1 MPSGRGFKPAPTRL
15 DGVPDADRRRRFVAA
30 RPCYHDRVQ
39 LPVLQ
44 HADAIRAAVRASGR
58 LILSAPPG
66 TGKSTQVPGLLAA
79 DDRQVV
85 VLQPRRIAAR
95 SLAHR
100 VAAEA
105 GEAVGGRVGYQ
116 VRFEQAHGPE
126 TRILFQTYGVF
137 WQRLLGDPTAAGVG
151 VVVLD
156 EFHERSLE
164 ADAVLA
170 WLTRLQATQRPDL
183 ALVVMSATLEVSALR
198 AHWPDAPS
206 LAVDG
211 GLHPVTVEHLPPR
224 GHEPVW
230 EGAVRAFRH
239 LLATGERGSVLV
251 FMPGTHEIRRTLD
264 ALGPVCAEAG
274 YEALA
279 LHGAQGAAEQQRVL
293 AAPAERP
300 CVVVATNVAETSL
313 TIPGVTAVIDSGLAR
328 QASHDAERGLDVLT
342 LGRVALS
349 NMTQRAGRAGRLGP
363 GRCVRLWPRSLESSL
378 PEALPPELARRDLA
392 RLALE
397 VAALPGEPA
406 WLEPPPP
413 DRWAFAREH
422 LRRLGALDEGGHLTA
437 LGRRLTAHPVAPALA
452 RVLEAAREAGV
463 VTLVAAMVAVL
474 EAADRRAIAD
484 EGDLYL
490 LGLDLVAAAEGGGI
504 RRAGWAREVVETWRQ
519 LTRQLRPEAPDR
531 ALARLPEAEAADRRE
546 RVTRCW
552 LAALADRLAARQGPS
567 YVLADGRRGVLGAGR
582 TEAAWVLA
590 LSLHEQATGGGR
602 QATIPLYLPVD
613 PAWTEA
619 AEAATP
625 TVVVTWDAARERV
638 VQERVW
644 VASGLPVRREPLPAA
659 DWDRAAAEALIAG
672 KLLAGEVRLAARD
685 EDVEQLVRR
694 IRRAAEVWPELG
706 APALGDDDWE
716 VLYHELARGKA
727 GPAAITRDE
736 LVAVLREYVG
746 WPAIDRLERAAPR
759 TWRLPSG
766 RQARLTF
773 PEDGP
778 PELSARLGDMI
789 GLTGTLALFEGR
801 LPVCFDILA
810 PNFRTVQKTF
820 DMTGFW
826 ERTYP
831 EVKKELR
838 RRYPKHPWP

>member
-1 MPSGRGFKPAPTRL
+1 
-15 DGVPDADRRRRFVAA
+15 
-30 RPCYHDRVQ
+30 
-39 LPVLQ
+39 LQ
-44 HADAIRAAVRASGR
+44 HAAAIRAAVRASGR
-58 LILSAPPG
+58 LILCAPPG

-79 DDRQVV
+79 DDRPVV

-95 SLAHR
+95 NLAQR

-105 GEAVGGRVGYQ
+105 GEAVGGRVGYR
-116 VRFEQAHGPE
+116 VRFEQAHGPD

-170 WLTRLQATQRPDL
+170 WLTRLQSEERPEL
-183 ALVVMSATLEVSALR
+183 ALVVMSATLEVEALR
-198 AHWPDAPS
+198 AHWPDAS
-206 LAVDG
+206 CLEVDG
-211 GLHPVTVEHLPPR
+211 GLHPVAVEHLPPR

-251 FMPGTHEIRRTLD
+251 FMPGLHEIRRTLE
-264 ALGPVCAEAG
+264 AIGPACAEAG

-279 LHGAQGAAEQQRVL
+279 LHGAQSAAEQQRVL
-293 AAPAERP
+293 ALPSERP
-300 CVVVATNVAETSL
+300 CLVVATNVAETSL

-328 QASHDAERGLDVLT
+328 QAGHDADRELDTLT
-342 LGRVALS
+342 LGWIARS
-349 NMTQRAGRAGRLGP
+349 NMAQRAGRAGRLGP

-397 VAALPGEPA
+397 VAALPGTPA

-413 DRWAFAREH
+413 DRWARAGEH
-422 LRRLGALDEGGHLTA
+422 LRRLGALDEAGRLTP
-437 LGRRLTAHPVAPALA
+437 LGRRLTVHPVAPALA

-474 EAADRRAIAD
+474 EAVDRRAVAD
-484 EGDLYL
+484 EGDVYL
-490 LGLDLVAAAEGGGI
+490 LGLDLVAAAEDGAP
-504 RRAGWAREVVETWRQ
+504 RRGGWAREVIETWRQ
-519 LTRQLRPEAPDR
+519 LLRPLRPAGADR
-531 ALARLPEAEAADRRE
+531 ALARLPAEEAPDRRA

-552 LAALADRLAARQGPS
+552 LAAMGDRLAARQGPS

-582 TEAAWVLA
+582 TEAPWVLA
-590 LSLHEQATGGGR
+590 LSLHEHATGGGR

-625 TVVVTWDAARERV
+625 TVVVGWDATRERV

-644 VASGLPVRREPLPAA
+644 VANGLPVRREPLPAA
-659 DWDRAAAEALIAG
+659 AWDRAAAEALIAG
-672 KLLAGEVRLAARD
+672 KLLAGEARLAARD

-727 GPAAITRDE
+727 GPAEITRDE

-810 PNFRTVQKTF
+810 PNHRTVQKTF